1 MRNSGWSEGEEV
13 SRAWTL
19 DEDERLRKLALA
31 GLSLRDLA
39 LEMGRSAS
47 SIRVR
52 AIKLDV
58 AIARDLNGM
67 QKRKLTGRSS
77 R

>member
-1 MRNSGWSEGEEV
+1 M
-13 SRAWTL
+13 SRSWTL

-31 GLSLRDLA
+31 GSSLRELA

-67 QKRKLTGRSS
+67 QKGKLTERLS